1 MNDIITKEDM
11 NEGQSNALKQII
23 QSIED
28 NTHITLSGS
37 AGTGKTTT
45 TRILLDELKAKGYK
59 GIILAAPTHAAKKV
73 LTKLSGLTASTI
85 HSVLKIS
92 PTNYEDQSIFEQADT
107 PDLMNCRVLICDE
120 ASMYDR
126 KLFHILIQSIPST
139 CTIVALGDIA
149 QIRPVEIGRAHV

>member
-45 TRILLDELKAKGYK
+45 TRIL
-59 GIILAAPTHAAKKV
+59 
-73 LTKLSGLTASTI
+73 
-85 HSVLKIS
+85 
-92 PTNYEDQSIFEQADT
+92 
-107 PDLMNCRVLICDE
+107 
-120 ASMYDR
+120 
-126 KLFHILIQSIPST
+126 
-139 CTIVALGDIA
+139 
-149 QIRPVEIGRAHV
+149 